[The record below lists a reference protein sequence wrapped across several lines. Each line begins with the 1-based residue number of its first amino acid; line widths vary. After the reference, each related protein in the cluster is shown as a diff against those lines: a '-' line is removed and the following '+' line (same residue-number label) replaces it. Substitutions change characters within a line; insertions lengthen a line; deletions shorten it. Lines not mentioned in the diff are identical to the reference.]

1 MLQTELILPSRK
13 NKKYF
18 LFAGFIILAII
29 AGLLFDLTKLIIF
42 FKVSQSGA
50 IYSGYSLEQPDA
62 LVMMPAW
69 HDVLD
74 GHWRSSD
81 AMTYEYAGAPFLWPN
96 FSNNLLLAP
105 LIFLVPSVDYLYLV
119 GYFLMGACLFVVF
132 FWTLNLIVKNR
143 AYSIVAS
150 YLLVAAGN
158 IFYIVFPLTWEQIKL
173 TVRAVTFLGSPP
185 IQILGNRYE
194 SLSILPGFVP
204 FSLTFLFI
212 YFAINRPRRF
222 WIIMAGIF
230 SGALFYLFP
239 SSAMYIW
246 TVLGII
252 MLGFIFVKEFNGA
265 KNVFWIILTA
275 IAFSFLNWFNFLSL
289 KFLPWSEKIF
299 RTLGGEAGYSPR
311 LGRHILEYLL
321 YILFAAVIYKLAKYR
336 GNKKIAIYLISF
348 LVAPIILLNI
358 QVVMG
363 STPFPHAWYVHQFYY
378 GFALCWFV
386 SFYWLYQILKEKYPK
401 LKKVII
407 AAGVI
412 FSIVLAGRA
421 IQTNIYAADMYQGY
435 SIPPA
440 TGSALHWLDGNTDI
454 DSVVVSPA
462 VTTNALVSIFT
473 HNRVMLPYSITF
485 VGSLGELIDRWMVV
499 YKLYNVPAD
508 VFKNTLLQEK
518 DFVYNN
524 YFRDNRIDSYLTQNL
539 AFEKEPERQS
549 INDINNSREIY
560 KKYPERLEYLLKQYK
575 MDYFYIGPDERKIIG
590 ADFDA
595 FDRYEWLD
603 KVYDQEGVQIYKI
616 NHLKINSKIN
626 I

>member
-1 MLQTELILPSRK
+1 MPQTELILISRK

-18 LFAGFIILAII
+18 LFAGFIILVII

-50 IYSGYSLEQPDA
+50 IYSGYSFEQPDA

-69 HDVLD
+69 RDVLD
-74 GHWRSSD
+74 GHWWSSD
-81 AMTYEYAGAPFLWPN
+81 AMTYEYAGAPFLWTN
-96 FSNNLLLAP
+96 FPNNLLLAP

-119 GYFLMGACLFVVF
+119 GYFFMGACLFIVF
-132 FWTLNLIVKNR
+132 FLTLNLIVKNR

-150 YLLVAAGN
+150 YLLVVAGN
-158 IFYIVFPLTWEQIKL
+158 IFYIIFPLTWEQIKL
-173 TVRAVTFLGSPP
+173 TARAVTFLGSPP
-185 IQILGNRYE
+185 VQILGNRYE

-212 YFAINRPRRF
+212 YLAINRLSRF
-222 WIIMAGIF
+222 WIILAGIF

-265 KNVFWIILTA
+265 KNVFWIILIA
-275 IAFSFLNWFNFLSL
+275 IAVSFLNWFNFLSL

-299 RTLGGEAGYSPR
+299 RTLGEEVGRSPR
-311 LGRHILEYLL
+311 LGRHILEYFL
-321 YILFAAVIYKLAKYR
+321 YILFAVVIYKLAKYK
-336 GNKKIAIYLISF
+336 GNKKNAIYLISF
-348 LVAPIILLNI
+348 LIAPIILLNI
-358 QVVMG
+358 QVVAG
-363 STPFPHAWYVHQFYY
+363 SAPFPHAWYVHQFYY

-386 SFYWLYQILKEKYPK
+386 SFYWLYQILKERYPK

-407 AAGVI
+407 AVGII
-412 FSIVLAGRA
+412 FSTVLAGRA
-421 IQTNIYAADMYQGY
+421 IQTNIYAAGMYQGY
-435 SIPPA
+435 SILPA
-440 TGSALHWLDGNTDI
+440 TYSALHWLDGNTDI

-485 VGSLGELIDRWMVV
+485 VGSLEELIDRWMAV
-499 YKLYNVPAD
+499 YRLYDVSAD
-508 VFKNTLLQEK
+508 VFINSLLKEK
-518 DFVYNN
+518 GFSYNS
-524 YFRDNRIDSYLTQNL
+524 YFSDNRIDSYLAPDS
-539 AFEKEPERQS
+539 AFEKELGRQL
-549 INDINNSREIY
+549 INDINNNGEIY
-560 KKYPERLEYLLKQYK
+560 KKYPKRLEYLLKQYK

-603 KVYDQEGVQIYKI
+603 KVYDREGVKIYKI
-616 NHLKINSKIN
+616 NYTKLN
-626 I
+626 